1 MGPAG
6 GPKTVRFRGIPKNPP
21 GPPGG
26 QKSAHFV
33 GYLINLP
40 FGTNMAPLFLGF
52 LDPPGQTWDPPK
64 RGSGYPPKTPP
75 LWTPP
80 FLQIP
85 RDKEG
90 PKGSFLGVFWDPFW
104 TPFGPPMDPPG
115 TPPGGPPR
123 RGGARG
129 GPGAPPG
136 ARGAPG
142 AKIRISRPPAGDPQN
157 GQKTPFLGVPG
168 QPPMGPPFGPTG
180 QGGPN
185 PPLHPPPQ
193 ERCYGVDHA
202 ALLRHACRS
211 LSERTQCRRMVR
223 PGSTIRGGPWTVI
236 GRVRRGGAR

>member
-1 MGPAG
+1 M
-6 GPKTVRFRGIPKNPP
+6 
-21 GPPGG
+21 
-26 QKSAHFV
+26 
-33 GYLINLP
+33 
-40 FGTNMAPLFLGF
+40 
-52 LDPPGQTWDPPK
+52 D
-64 RGSGYPPKTPP
+64 PPKTPP
-75 LWTPP
+75 FWTPFWTP
-80 FLQIP
+80 FSVRFLAP
-85 RDKEG
+85 RGSKNG
-90 PKGSFLGVFWDPFW
+90 PFWGSFWTPFW
-104 TPFGPPMDPPG
+104 TPFGPPF
-115 TPPGGPPR
+115 GPPR
-123 RGGARG
+123 DPPWGAPPAGGRAG

-193 ERCYGVDHA
+193 ERCYGIDHA